1 MTEMP
6 NVRNKTAKRSGFT
19 LVEVIAASALLAG
32 GVVVVAAI
40 TSRSLDTLRLNTE
53 YARAWEVM
61 DRQLTIFQY
70 IGIDTV
76 VQKGIT
82 QGDFTEG
89 DTAFHWSAT
98 IADEPYDKLKRVEI
112 SVAWVKGSKPRSISA
127 TAMFDGTGQVSEQTA
142 LPEEDQ
148 TMQDTGM
155 DTSGGG

>member
-1 MTEMP
+1 MTEMADI
-6 NVRNKTAKRSGFT
+6 RNRKRLGFT

-82 QGDFTEG
+82 KGEFSEG
-89 DTAFHWSAT
+89 DTSFSWSAS
-98 IADEPYDKLKRVEI
+98 IVDEPFDKLKRVDMT
-112 SVAWVKGSKPRSISA
+112 VAWAKGGRARSI
-127 TAMFDGTGQVSEQTA
+127 TTTTMFDGTGEVSEQTA
-142 LPEEDQ
+142 LPDEGDMTDE
-148 TMQDTGM
+148 TGM
-155 DTSGGG
+155 ETGGGT